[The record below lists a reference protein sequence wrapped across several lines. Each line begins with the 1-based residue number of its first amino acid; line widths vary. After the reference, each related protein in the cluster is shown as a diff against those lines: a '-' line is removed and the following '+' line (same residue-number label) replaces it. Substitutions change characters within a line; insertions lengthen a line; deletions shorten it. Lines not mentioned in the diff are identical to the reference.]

1 MNISRIALL
10 SALITVPMFSM
21 ENNDPKSNTVNT
33 ASTDT
38 STAEKAGIIAAI
50 TAFATAR
57 KDNSLAF
64 LDFFANYSFN
74 PFFRKL
80 ATFDCLKGGRFE
92 NNITPAGRVIIS
104 AAFVAIASMGL

>member
-50 TAFATAR
+50 TAYLVTQTKHMRFSYTEATR
-57 KDNSLAF
+57 RPSQ
-64 LDFFANYSFN
+64 
-74 PFFRKL
+74 
-80 ATFDCLKGGRFE
+80 T
-92 NNITPAGRVIIS
+92 
-104 AAFVAIASMGL
+104 